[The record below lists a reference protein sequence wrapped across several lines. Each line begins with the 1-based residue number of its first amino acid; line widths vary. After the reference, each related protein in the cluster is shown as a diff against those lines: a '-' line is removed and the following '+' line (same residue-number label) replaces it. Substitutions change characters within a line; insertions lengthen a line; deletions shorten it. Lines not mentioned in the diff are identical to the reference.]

1 MPSDFA
7 LPDLGEGID
16 EADILKIY
24 VKEGD
29 SLTVDQPVMEIETD
43 KATLDV
49 PSGVAGTITS
59 LHVAEGQTIT
69 PGTVLITV
77 LEGAGAESGGAPP
90 AAPPPPSAAP
100 PATSA
105 APPPASAVPPPAPAG
120 PARAA
125 ATPLPDRGGPASV
138 PEDVTQRAVF
148 ASPSVRKF
156 ARADRRRCARRHR

>member
-105 APPPASAVPPPAPAG
+105 APRRPPPAPRRPPPG
-120 PARAA
+120 PRAPPPRRSP
-125 ATPLPDRGGPASV
+125 TVGGLLPCPR
-138 PEDVTQRAVF
+138 T
-148 ASPSVRKF
+148 
-156 ARADRRRCARRHR
+156 

>member
-77 LEGAGAESGGAPP
+77 LEGAGAEPGGAPP
-90 AAPPPPSAAP
+90 AVPRRPPLSPRRPPLSPRRPPPPLRR
-100 PATSA
+100 
-105 APPPASAVPPPAPAG
+105 PPPPLRRPPPRRSPTLG
-120 PARAA
+120 GL
-125 ATPLPDRGGPASV
+125 LPCPR
-138 PEDVTQRAVF
+138 T
-148 ASPSVRKF
+148 
-156 ARADRRRCARRHR
+156 

>member
-7 LPDLGEGID
+7 LPDLGEGIE
-16 EADILKIY
+16 EADVLKIY

-49 PSGVAGTITS
+49 PSGVAGTITG

-77 LEGAGAESGGAPP
+77 LEGAGAEPEGGA
-90 AAPPPPSAAP
+90 AAVVPRPTAVVPRPTTVAPPPSAGPPSVAP
-100 PATSA
+100 TAI
-105 APPPASAVPPPAPAG
+105 
-120 PARAA
+120 
-125 ATPLPDRGGPASV
+125 PDRGGLLPC
-138 PEDVTQRAVF
+138 PRT
-148 ASPSVRKF
+148 
-156 ARADRRRCARRHR
+156 